1 MQVHRPHHTLSVV
14 AHLVLFTACASL
26 PLTSLAAGS
35 ITIAKQAPYAQQ
47 LSVPDAVRAECNL
60 PIRVTEFVK
69 ENAVKSYDKVAL
81 ADNVSASTPGQALS
95 MKITGLTGTG
105 GGADGGAQHLKVG
118 GSCGER
124 QGQRHVYRHAL
135 LRWRGI
141 RRLQGHLCHP
151 RSLRPGN
158 WQGRGGM
165 AAGAKH
171 ECQTRRR
178 QVSAAKIRQK
188 GEALASPFLFW
199 RAASRPSGA
208 PLE

>member
-105 GGADGGAQHLKVG
+105 GGAW
-118 GSCGER
+118 S
-124 QGQRHVYRHAL
+124 
-135 LRWRGI
+135 
-141 RRLQGHLCHP
+141 
-151 RSLRPGN
+151 
-158 WQGRGGM
+158 
-165 AAGAKH
+165 GAKH
-171 ECQTRRR
+171 VTVEGTLWENGKVKGTFTAMRYSGGGAFGGYKGTCAILGRCVQAIGKD
-178 QVSAAKIRQK
+178 VGGWLLAPSMNAKLGDAK
-188 GEALASPFLFW
+188 
-199 RAASRPSGA
+199 
-208 PLE
+208 